1 MSDEKNKAAYQI
13 KLSRKYTE
21 EERYAIAADVIEYI
35 RERSSKG
42 LGPDRQKWAGQ
53 YSKGYSK
60 SLDFRNAGKKR
71 SGPINQQLSGDMLTE
86 LGLLKSEKGKIVIG
100 YAKGSSQHGKA
111 EGNIIGSYGK
121 PTGNRTLARPFIKVT
136 PEEMVKKILKNY
148 PLDDEEKR
156 REMVESREDA
166 INSLAGEVIFDEEM
180 DD

>member
-35 RERSSKG
+35 RQRSSEGK
-42 LGPDRQKWAGQ
+42 GPDGKKWPGQ

-60 SLDFRNAGKKR
+60 SLDFRNAGKSR
-71 SGPINQQLSGDMLTE
+71 SFINQQLSGDMLTE
-86 LGLLKSEKGKIVIG
+86 LSLLESDKGKIVIG
-100 YAKGSSQHGKA
+100 YDEGSSQHGKA

-121 PTGNRTLARPFIKVT
+121 PRGNKSLARPFIKVT
-136 PEEMVKKILKNY
+136 PNELAKKILKNY
-148 PLDDEEKR
+148 PLDDEKKR

-166 INSLAGEVIFDEEM
+166 INNLAGEVIFDEEM